1 MWEKKNKTL
10 LGPQSDQNGKFEQV
24 LYQTMFAKK
33 EKEKKR
39 KDFENVEFKLKYR
52 NLV

>member
-1 MWEKKNKTL
+1 MGKKNKTL

-33 EKEKKR
+33 EKKKE